1 VSKRKLTEEKWLE
14 RKLRVI
20 NFAFLQRKD
29 GTRKALISE
38 AGDALVLLQVF
49 NVLGKKW
56 RSVFRLFFEDKSKID
71 FVYKMY
77 YPIYMIKEGD
87 AVVAVDAMMLHSYRI
102 SEYLGGSEDYQL
114 YALKTYELPL
124 IGDSKCMSLSEW
136 NVAAY
141 DMEIKDGL
149 ALWPALDESKAKNVA
164 DGLYNIYLKTKNSA
178 LNLRKNIDEME
189 RKYKSDTEPL
199 ASEYGLLQK
208 DYEEKIAQKNQEIEN
223 LVANV
228 EKSVIKEFRTE
239 LEKKM
244 DSLKNERDFIER
256 TLKDV
261 RSNSAEI
268 EKAISKAYEERERA
282 KNEIA
287 KLENAIVSMGSKKGK
302 IESDTDKLLEIK
314 NIVMEREAMKKEKD
328 RLTERVF
335 TLIEEISDLKE
346 KQSKVNKKI
355 RLFETDLSKII
366 EKEKLL
372 PSNEDLERKKIE
384 ECFLKRREFVIK
396 ELDDLIAKK
405 ERALLELKTKM
416 NEKRMAYVRQ
426 KALLEDVYRKAEE
439 ELGKYK
445 ELFMKAD
452 TVQGEIEVIYV
463 PFYLVSRDQK
473 MSIIEPPIVLKENG
487 KEERCDKI
495 NVTDQVV
502 SYIEG
507 NWDNIA
513 VILFESREL
522 FDILNSKNRDRL
534 KNGIAVLRNM
544 GAVNK
549 VQLSI
554 ITNGGLS

>member
-1 VSKRKLTEEKWLE
+1 M
-14 RKLRVI
+14 RVI

-29 GTRKALISE
+29 GTKKALPPE
-38 AGDALVLLQVF
+38 AGDALVLLQAF

-56 RSVFRLFFEDKSKID
+56 RSVSRLFLEDKSKID

-77 YPIYMIKEGD
+77 YPIYLIREGD
-87 AVVAVDAMMLHSYRI
+87 AVVAVDAMMLHSYRV

-114 YALKTYELPL
+114 YALKAYELPL
-124 IGDSKCMSLSEW
+124 IGDGKCMSLSEW

-149 ALWPALDESKAKNVA
+149 ALWPALDEGKAKNVA

-178 LNLRKNIDEME
+178 LNLRKMIDEME
-189 RKYKSDTEPL
+189 RKYKAETEPL
-199 ASEYGLLQK
+199 ASEYGQLQK
-208 DYEEKIAQKNQEIEN
+208 EYEEKIAQKNQEIEN
-223 LVANV
+223 IVANV
-228 EKSVIKEFRTE
+228 ERSVIKEFRTE

-256 TLKDV
+256 TLKDI
-261 RSNSAEI
+261 RSNATEI
-268 EKAISKAYEERERA
+268 EKAISKANDEREQA
-282 KNEIA
+282 KNEITR
-287 KLENAIVSMGSKKGK
+287 LENAIVSLSSKKEK
-302 IESDTDKLLEIK
+302 IESDTVKLLEIK
-314 NIVMEREAMKKEKD
+314 DVVMEKEEMKKKKE

-335 TLIEEISDLKE
+335 ALIEEISELKE
-346 KQSKVNKKI
+346 KQSKINKKI
-355 RLFETDLSKII
+355 RLFEVDLNKIV

-405 ERALLELKTKM
+405 ERALLEIKTKM

-426 KALLEDVYRKAEE
+426 KALLEDVYKKAEE
-439 ELGKYK
+439 ELSKYM

-452 TVQGEIEVIYV
+452 SVQGDLVVIYV

-473 MSIIEPPIVLKENG
+473 MSVIEPPIILKENG

-534 KNGIAVLRNM
+534 KSGIRVLRTL

>member
-1 VSKRKLTEEKWLE
+1 MSKRKLTEEKWLE

-487 KEERCDKI
+487 KEVRCDKI

>member
-1 VSKRKLTEEKWLE
+1 
-14 RKLRVI
+14 LRVI

-487 KEERCDKI
+487 KEVRCDKI

>member
-1 VSKRKLTEEKWLE
+1 M
-14 RKLRVI
+14 RVI